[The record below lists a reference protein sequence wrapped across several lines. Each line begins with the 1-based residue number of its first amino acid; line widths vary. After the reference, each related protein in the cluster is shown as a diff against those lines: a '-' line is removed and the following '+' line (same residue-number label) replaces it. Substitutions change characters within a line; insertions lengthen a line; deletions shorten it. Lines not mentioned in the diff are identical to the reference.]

1 MDSNTMS
8 SFQDILMRMSKM
20 QLGSSSED
28 LNGMVTRF
36 ESLKIYRDSLGET
49 VMRMGD
55 LHYLQSRNE
64 KWREQLGQKFE
75 EIRWLIEE
83 MRHRL
88 KATENSFEQITFMQA
103 LQLLLEVEQ
112 EIRAFSF
119 QLIAAAGGGG
129 SGGGGS
135 KPTENNE
142 DFNIVAVASNFA
154 TTDLDADRGKLPGKK
169 LPLEVLK
176 EMEANARKA
185 GCTRGCL
192 ICLSHIKCTPK
203 MKKFIPGR
211 CHTYEG
217 DKESAQG
224 GIG

>member
-28 LNGMVTRF
+28 LSGMVTRF
-36 ESLKIYRDSLGET
+36 ESLKIYRDSLGEA

-88 KATENSFEQITFMQA
+88 KATENTFKQITFMQA

-119 QLIAAAGGGG
+119 QLI
-129 SGGGGS
+129 
-135 KPTENNE
+135 
-142 DFNIVAVASNFA
+142 
-154 TTDLDADRGKLPGKK
+154 
-169 LPLEVLK
+169 
-176 EMEANARKA
+176 
-185 GCTRGCL
+185 
-192 ICLSHIKCTPK
+192 
-203 MKKFIPGR
+203 
-211 CHTYEG
+211 
-217 DKESAQG
+217 
-224 GIG
+224 

>member
-88 KATENSFEQITFMQA
+88 KATENSFALLTFRLA
-103 LQLLLEVEQ
+103 LLLLLEVEQ
-112 EIRAFSF
+112 AIIAF
-119 QLIAAAGGGG
+119 
-129 SGGGGS
+129 
-135 KPTENNE
+135 
-142 DFNIVAVASNFA
+142 
-154 TTDLDADRGKLPGKK
+154 
-169 LPLEVLK
+169 
-176 EMEANARKA
+176 
-185 GCTRGCL
+185 
-192 ICLSHIKCTPK
+192 
-203 MKKFIPGR
+203 
-211 CHTYEG
+211 
-217 DKESAQG
+217 
-224 GIG
+224 

>member
-1 MDSNTMS
+1 MEFNTMS

-28 LNGMVTRF
+28 LSGMVTRF
-36 ESLKIYRDSLGET
+36 ESLKIYRDSLGEA

-83 MRHRL
+83 IRYRL

-119 QLIAAAGGGG
+119 QLI
-129 SGGGGS
+129 
-135 KPTENNE
+135 
-142 DFNIVAVASNFA
+142 
-154 TTDLDADRGKLPGKK
+154 
-169 LPLEVLK
+169 
-176 EMEANARKA
+176 
-185 GCTRGCL
+185 
-192 ICLSHIKCTPK
+192 
-203 MKKFIPGR
+203 
-211 CHTYEG
+211 
-217 DKESAQG
+217 
-224 GIG
+224 